1 MAGHFRRP
9 TLSMRGTP
17 IDFSQLAQQHQ
28 AQRALGNANM
38 NAKGDRL
45 DHSGQVVKSVEQIEA
60 EWAAAKARRTTQM
73 ADIKASTLA
82 PDPLPTTKPSPTKAA
97 PSDQAASAFPS
108 IEDLIREGVVAPTPS
123 NKKGKAE

>member
-45 DHSGQVVKSVEQIEA
+45 DHSGQVIKSVEQIET

-82 PDPLPTTKPSPTKAA
+82 PDPMPGHRQAPASVA
-97 PSDQAASAFPS
+97 PSDRSEEHTSELQSH
-108 IEDLIREGVVAPTPS
+108 
-123 NKKGKAE
+123 